1 MRMLSSV
8 VYPLIFP
15 SPPNIFQNMLRQ
27 KKAYLYATL
36 SVLFWSTVASAFK
49 ISLRHLNS
57 LQLQFYA
64 VLTSLL
70 VLFFILLFSGR
81 INSLIKNSRKQLL
94 YSILLGFLNPYLY
107 YMVLF
112 KAYSMLTAQ
121 EALVLNYLWPI
132 TLVILSI
139 PFLKQKISIKSFIA
153 ILISFSGVVVI
164 ATRGNFKELKFT
176 NSLGV
181 TFALLST
188 VIWATFWLLNVKDK
202 REELV
207 KLFLNFSSGFIFI
220 SITAILSGS
229 LAIENKLVLL
239 GPIYVGIFEM
249 GLTFFVW
256 LKALTLATNTARIS
270 NLIYVTPF
278 LSLIIIHFIVG
289 EPIFLSTLVGLLL
302 IITGIILQHY
312 FTKTPFNK
320 KLKGG

>member
-1 MRMLSSV
+1 
-8 VYPLIFP
+8 
-15 SPPNIFQNMLRQ
+15 
-27 KKAYLYATL
+27 
-36 SVLFWSTVASAFK
+36 
-49 ISLRHLNS
+49 
-57 LQLQFYA
+57 
-64 VLTSLL
+64 
-70 VLFFILLFSGR
+70 
-81 INSLIKNSRKQLL
+81 
-94 YSILLGFLNPYLY
+94 
-107 YMVLF
+107 MVLF

-132 TLVILSI
+132 TLIILSI
-139 PFLKQKISIKSFIA
+139 PFLKQKISIKSLIA

-202 REELV
+202 REEPV
-207 KLFLNFSSGFIFI
+207 KLFLNFSSGFIFV
-220 SITAILSGS
+220 SITAILSDS
-229 LAIENKLVLL
+229 LTMTIENKLVLL

-312 FTKTPFNK
+312 FTKSP
-320 KLKGG
+320 LKRGIAQ